1 MKKRLYVLLAMVI
14 VMSLFIGCGSDDADS
29 KKDKNEADVVDEND
43 DSDDE
48 SDDANIKNAF
58 VTDTFTGNKVEIS
71 YNAAFCEQLDSGEYL
86 LSLLVEEKLLY
97 DIEFFDDYTADS
109 YYQEQVA
116 AFGPMGYEATELD
129 EYSFDGTIIYG
140 FAFLMDD
147 SKYSQQFMLEVQDG
161 LLIIHNSNVELE
173 MEDVAK
179 TFVEKVFVEAIG
191 ADEATGDETSSDVNN
206 HKKAVTNEE
215 KANVYKAE
223 YDALKDKIVE
233 EVKDGSEASYLDAN
247 GNEIMYLYFNGEN
260 IENAFF
266 NEFYDS
272 GVKKSSRVYTF
283 DENGEYSFMDLEFHE
298 NGEKKTETVYN
309 DDGSKLV
316 FSFDEEGDYVSGT
329 EYDKNGNVI
338 E

>member
-1 MKKRLYVLLAMVI
+1 MKKRLYVLLVMVVI
-14 VMSLFIGCGSDDADS
+14 MSLFIGCGSDKSDS
-29 KKDKNEADVVDEND
+29 KNDKNEADVVDEND
-43 DSDDE
+43 DADDE
-48 SDDANIKNAF
+48 LDDKNIKNAF
-58 VTDTFTGNKVEIS
+58 ITDTFTGNKVKIS
-71 YNAAFCEQLDSGEYL
+71 YNAAFCEQLDSGEFL
-86 LSLLVEEKLLY
+86 LSLLVEENLLY

-116 AFGPMGYEATELD
+116 AFGPMGYEATELE
-129 EYSFDGTIIYG
+129 EYSFDGTTVYG
-140 FAFLMDD
+140 FAFLMGE
-147 SKYSQQFMLEVQDG
+147 SKYSQQFMFEVQDG

-173 MEDVAK
+173 MEDIAK
-179 TFVEKVFVEAIG
+179 TFVEKVFVEAIRADETSG
-191 ADEATGDETSSDVNN
+191 DEATSDVNT
-206 HKKAVTNEE
+206 KKTAVTNEE
-215 KANVYKAE
+215 KANVYKTE
-223 YDALKDKIVE
+223 FDAIKDKIVE
-233 EVKDGSEASYLDAN
+233 EVKDGSETSYLDAN
-247 GNEIMYLYFNGEN
+247 GNEIMYLYYDGEN